1 VRCCSKNELVFN
13 QNSEFNCLERIPA
26 GKKHYRTLAKY
37 QSFNIPRLFN
47 ASGEWECFHPDHFV
61 SDRISKG
68 SRQ

>member
-1 VRCCSKNELVFN
+1 MNWYSIRIP
-13 QNSEFNCLERIPA
+13 EFNCLERIPA